1 LLERIKEEIK
11 MTKERMDNL
20 IHEYQIRIKGDGL
33 TAQPTGYNK
42 SIPANIIAEIKA
54 NKEAIIARITEQNEK
69 QRAEMEAERYKE
81 EHTCSRCKRTGD
93 MVKAGTEYY
102 CKHCHALLTQ
112 VGFGERTA
120 LEDTQGH
127 RSEPSH
133 KADY

>member
-1 LLERIKEEIK
+1 MI
-11 MTKERMDNL
+11 TTERMDDL
-20 IHEYQIRIKGDGL
+20 IHTHQIRIKDGNSIS
-33 TAQPTGYNK
+33 AMPTGI
-42 SIPANIIAEIKA
+42 SRTIPAEVVEEIKA
-54 NKEAIIARITEQNEK
+54 NKAAIITRINERKEQ
-69 QRAEMEAERYKE
+69 QRAEMAREREKE
-81 EHTCSRCKRTGD
+81 SHTCSRCKRTGD